1 MMFSSVLILE
11 AMVVLGLKPLE
22 LMQYLVPPLE
32 LVQGGVKQLLI
43 LELITMI
50 LWAECE
56 CTKNVRKEKYVC
68 TIFTVVINFHVNS
81 RLSGFHDLMI
91 FTMIVSKSTP

>member
-1 MMFSSVLILE
+1 M
-11 AMVVLGLKPLE
+11 LGLKPLE

-68 TIFTVVINFHVNS
+68 TMFTVLINLNVNS
-81 RLSGFHDLMI
+81 RLNGFHNLMVFI
-91 FTMIVSKSTP
+91 IIVFQNTRKKNSKEDSF